1 MNLTIMIQAR
11 QFTSHEISPFFA
23 RITAAISRTINIHAI
38 HENRAIIHRYVIARI
53 SVHTINIIL
62 HTATRLRMIIRTEY
76 LVQAFAVQIAVLIA
90 KHRHRSSRTAHI
102 VWRLAQDL
110 KAQFVSGLF
119 LAHCKHLVFHIITSD
134 VGQNGRITTATS
146 SKAHSCR

>member
-1 MNLTIMIQAR
+1 MIQAR

-23 RITAAISRTINIHAI
+23 RITAAISRAIDIHAI
-38 HENRAIIHRYVIARI
+38 HENCAIIDRNVIARI
-53 SVHTINIIL
+53 GVHTVNIIL
-62 HTATRLRMIIRTEY
+62 YTTTCLRMIIRAEY

-119 LAHCKHLVFHIITSD
+119 LAHCKHLVFHVIASD
-134 VGQNGRITTATS
+134 VGQYSCITTATS